1 MRNLKTPAILLLAI
15 GLLAGCTDNNAE
27 PTPPPIAIPTVSETP
42 TPTPTPTNTPK
53 AQETPTKAPTTE
65 PDPTMEATLIPAKSI
80 ALTFDDGPGTYTD
93 DILDVLI
100 EEEVP
105 ATFFVLGSEITPKR
119 EASLKRAN
127 EEGMSIQS
135 HTWSHPDLRH
145 QTREGIERELNKT
158 SDAIEEVTGEAT
170 TCYRPPYGSTS
181 KQVRTVTKDLGY
193 TEMKWNIDSQDW
205 QRPGA
210 DGIFKNATLP
220 AYDGEIPVLLMHDG
234 GGNREQT
241 LEALPKIIQH
251 YKDEGY
257 TFIEA
262 C

>member
-1 MRNLKTPAILLLAI
+1 MRKFKTPAILLLATI
-15 GLLAGCTDNNAE
+15 GLLSGCTDKHDADAS
-27 PTPPPIAIPTVSETP
+27 PPPPMPIPTVSETP
-42 TPTPTPTNTPK
+42 TPTKTPS
-53 AQETPTKAPTTE
+53 AE
-65 PDPTMEATLIPAKSI
+65 PDPTLTATITPEKSI
-80 ALTFDDGPGTYTD
+80 ALTFDDGPGEYTD
-93 DILDVLI
+93 DILEVLI

-105 ATFFVLGSEITPKR
+105 ATFFVLGSEVTPQR
-119 EASLKRAN
+119 EDTLKRAS

-135 HTWSHPDLRH
+135 HTWSHPDLRN
-145 QTREGIERELNKT
+145 QTHETIEKELTDT

-193 TEMKWNIDSQDW
+193 TEMKWNVDSQDW

-210 DGIFKNATLP
+210 NEIFKNAILP
-220 AYDGEIPVLLMHDG
+220 AYDGEPPVLLMHDG